1 MATQEMLFEKGQRL
15 FASGHPMESIDI
27 FTKAEKEGCSP
38 VRVALSRGAAYL
50 KVGET
55 DRAIDDFSRAL
66 GVDADNER
74 AFYYRGIAHLK
85 KGNYEEAVEDL
96 TRSIM
101 MNHERGGAFFAR
113 GLAYAELERT
123 EEALR
128 DMKTAISFSTKEVL
142 TFSNLFGETRTRFD
156 KSMALLEGERGP
168 WSIVLNEEEVENLRD
183 WMKD

>member
-1 MATQEMLFEKGQRL
+1 
-15 FASGHPMESIDI
+15 
-27 FTKAEKEGCSP
+27 
-38 VRVALSRGAAYL
+38 
-50 KVGET
+50 
-55 DRAIDDFSRAL
+55 
-66 GVDADNER
+66 
-74 AFYYRGIAHLK
+74 
-85 KGNYEEAVEDL
+85 VEDL

-142 TFSNLFGETRTRFD
+142 TFSNLFGESRTRFD